1 MLNAKGKTRNVIFIT
16 FDGLRW
22 EEVFYGADSLLI
34 NNDDFTKERKSMVK
48 DYWAD
53 TPQTRREKL
62 MPFFWSTINTE
73 GQLYGNVRKGSVV
86 TLANPYWFSYPGYS
100 EMLVGYVD
108 LTRDSNDKENNPNIT
123 VLEYIHN
130 QPGFMVKWLPFVPG
144 TCLTLLSMKN
154 DPVF

>member
-53 TPQTRREKL
+53 TPKTRREKL
-62 MPFFWSTINTE
+62 MPFFWSTIKIE
-73 GQLYGNVRKGSVV
+73 GQNLQTHICFLIPVIVKCWSVMLILPE
-86 TLANPYWFSYPGYS
+86 TAMTRRTIPILPFLSISTTNP
-100 EMLVGYVD
+100 V
-108 LTRDSNDKENNPNIT
+108 
-123 VLEYIHN
+123 
-130 QPGFMVKWLPFVPG
+130 FMVK
-144 TCLTLLSMKN
+144 
-154 DPVF
+154 

>member
-53 TPQTRREKL
+53 TPKTRREKL
-62 MPFFWSTINTE
+62 MPFFWSTITTE

-86 TLANPYWFSYPGYS
+86 KLANPYWFSYPGYS

-123 VLEYIHN
+123 ILE
-130 QPGFMVKWLPFVPG
+130 
-144 TCLTLLSMKN
+144 
-154 DPVF
+154 

>member
-22 EEVFYGADSLLI
+22 QEVFYGADSLLI
-34 NNDDFTKERKSMVK
+34 NNDEYTKERNQILE

-73 GQLYGNVRKGSVV
+73 GQLYGNVRERAEGWCSYTCEPSRVFIS
-86 TLANPYWFSYPGYS
+86 WF
-100 EMLVGYVD
+100 
-108 LTRDSNDKENNPNIT
+108 
-123 VLEYIHN
+123 
-130 QPGFMVKWLPFVPG
+130 Q
-144 TCLTLLSMKN
+144 
-154 DPVF
+154 